1 MLEPSLYRPQGI
13 LTADH
18 SVSGLIY
25 TRELAS
31 QIYKVLVSL
40 LAFHGPS
47 SLFLKPP
54 DTQITEKA
62 NDDLSS
68 LTSEPALKVI
78 PQLFLGGTTTPAQD
92 LRNFLEI
99 SPNLLIGTPGRLLEI
114 MSSPHVHF
122 PSSSFETLIL
132 DEADRLLELGFQ
144 PTLQKIL
151 VQLPKQ
157 RRTGLFS
164 ASVSEALDQLVR
176 VGLRNPVR
184 ITVKVK
190 GPSGELDKK
199 TPAALSL
206 TYVIASPSQKLPALS
221 ILLSQLEPCPT
232 KVIVYFS
239 TCAQVSY
246 FTSVLPLILPSHYE
260 VHPLHGK
267 QSATTRRTSFTRFF
281 EASNPVLLLTTD
293 VAARGL
299 DIPAVDLVVQLDP
312 PTNPATYLHRAGR
325 AGRAGRKGLS
335 VLFLQPGSEESY
347 VEFLAI
353 RNTPVF
359 PFETTQVSIPP
370 SLPRDV
376 AADIRKT
383 VLQDRALHDTAQRA
397 FVSWVRSYTKHE
409 ARSIFRVND
418 LPWEDL
424 ADAWGLL
431 KIPKMPELKK
441 SSWNGDREVV
451 KNIEWDHYAYRDKQR
466 EKLRKDASQNQQ
478 TKAPKMPE
486 KVKRKNGG
494 SVAWSENAEQK
505 KERDRRRIKKQ
516 ARRLRDRVAKMTSDE
531 KKKER
536 ETQGMIEQVR
546 NRHGRGSVKTDGED
560 LFEGFD

>member
-1 MLEPSLYRPQGI
+1 MYE
-13 LTADH
+13 LTF
-18 SVSGLIY
+18 

-31 QIYKVLVSL
+31 QIHKVLISL
-40 LAFHGPS
+40 LAFHAPS
-47 SLFLKPP
+47 APFLKPP
-54 DTQITEKA
+54 DIEDA
-62 NDDLSS
+62 ERVNEDSS
-68 LTSEPALKVI
+68 SSASGPALKVI
-78 PQLFLGGTTTPAQD
+78 PQLLLGGTTTPAQD
-92 LRNFLEI
+92 LRHFLKV

-122 PSSSFETLIL
+122 PSSTFETLIL

-184 ITVKVK
+184 ISVKVK
-190 GPSGELDKK
+190 GPSGHLDKK

-206 TYVIASPSQKLPALS
+206 TYLLTSPSQKLPALS
-221 ILLSQLEPCPT
+221 ILLSRLEPCPT
-232 KVIVYFS
+232 KAIVYFS

-246 FTSVLPLILPSHYE
+246 FTSLLPFILPSQFE
-260 VHPLHGK
+260 VYPLHGK
-267 QSATTRRTSFTRFF
+267 QSATTRKANFTRFF
-281 EASNPVLLLTTD
+281 EATNPVLLLTTD

-325 AGRAGRKGLS
+325 AGRAGRKGMS
-335 VLFLQPGSEESY
+335 VIFLQPGPEESY
-347 VEFLAI
+347 IEFLAV
-353 RNTPVF
+353 RNTPVS
-359 PFETTQVSIPP
+359 PFEAAQVSIPP
-370 SLPRDV
+370 SLPRNV
-376 AADIRKT
+376 TAKLRET
-383 VLQDRALHDTAQRA
+383 VLQDRALHDTSQRA

-424 ADAWGLL
+424 AEAWGLL

-441 SSWNGDREVV
+441 SGWAGDRNLV
-451 KNIEWDHYAYRDKQR
+451 KDIDWEHYAYRDKQR
-466 EKLRKDASQNQQ
+466 ERLRKETGQNTEMKTSKISSKMSQK
-478 TKAPKMPE
+478 KA
-486 KVKRKNGG
+486 G
-494 SVAWSENAEQK
+494 SVAWSENAQRQ
-505 KERDRRRIKKQ
+505 KERDRRRTKKQ
-516 ARRLRDRVAKMTSDE
+516 ASRMRDRVANMTSDE
-531 KKKER
+531 RVREQ
-536 ETQGMIEQVR
+536 ETQRMVEQVR
-546 NRHGRGSVKTDGED
+546 NQRRKGSTNADGEEF
-560 LFEGFD
+560 FEGFE